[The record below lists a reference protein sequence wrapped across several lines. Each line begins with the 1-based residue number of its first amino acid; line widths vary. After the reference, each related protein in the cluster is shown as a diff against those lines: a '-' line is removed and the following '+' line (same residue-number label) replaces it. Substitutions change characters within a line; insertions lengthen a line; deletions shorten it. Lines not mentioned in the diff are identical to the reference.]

1 MESPGLSAV
10 VADTAQSAEFIVCR
24 PAEGA
29 GQSKSRLCSKSCARS
44 PRKYFLFLLSPCGGD
59 DLLVDHVPT
68 NVAISLRRDEPYAM
82 HTALPKPAAIVKQR
96 GQSSVTDRLGV
107 SSALGW
113 LQGLVSTERDGYV
126 ENRLVQIGPVSL
138 CNHKTHERAAIVCLT
153 SMRFFRVFRVFRGQ
167 PSPTMVVPDVGRV
180 TGPHDSNSGG
190 DSGHY

>member
-113 LQGLVSTERDGYV
+113 LQGLVSAERDGYYEVQLIRV
-126 ENRLVQIGPVSL
+126 EPVTF
-138 CNHKTHERAAIVCLT
+138 CNHERHEIHQRIEVTLTHAYSSRVSCTSWLTNTHDMASVQRHDYVCLK
-153 SMRFFRVFRVFRGQ
+153 RL
-167 PSPTMVVPDVGRV
+167 SPA
-180 TGPHDSNSGG
+180 SSG
-190 DSGHY
+190 